1 MMKKFLLLS
10 LVCFLIT
17 DVLHAQTNA
26 QVSADSI
33 AYQLQRKKINSML
46 DTRKLRFGQYE
57 QSLNDHT
64 GIFGLQ
70 TKNDIRRSNDILMDI
85 VKTDDKIY
93 KELKILLEYRA
104 FQQRQIQSHTKEA
117 ESINLGYMS
126 VINKLRHQNE
136 LLKAEAQKATEQN
149 QSTRRIFIWV
159 IVFMFASI
167 LFLISRKSKVKV

>member
-1 MMKKFLLLS
+1 MMKKILLLG
-10 LVCFLIT
+10 LFCFLISG
-17 DVLHAQTNA
+17 VLQAQTNA

-70 TKNDIRRSNDILMDI
+70 TKSDIRRSNDILMDI

-104 FQQRQIQSHTKEA
+104 FQQRQIQSHSKEA

-126 VINKLRHQNE
+126 VINKLRHQND
-136 LLKAEAQKATEQN
+136 LLKAETQKTAEQN
-149 QSTRRIFIWV
+149 QSARRIYILV

-167 LFLISRKSKVKV
+167 LFLISKKSKVKV